1 MAAGFWAMRIGDTAS
16 LWMMGAMAVATL
28 GGVMLTSM
36 AKKDAVA
43 FRDSQPSFEERLD
56 ALDAKKRS

>member
-1 MAAGFWAMRIGDTAS
+1 MRIGDTAS

-36 AKKDAVA
+36 AKKEAVA
-43 FRDSQPSFEERLD
+43 FRNSQPSFEERLN
-56 ALDAKKRS
+56 ALDAKKRP